1 MPLNLPVSYALA
13 YCHSD
18 RATGAECTMSQWSCM
33 LRRGQFQH
41 GALQDRVEEQ
51 KLSESFE
58 AYLGCRSIPEVCRSL
73 HVRTFDRR
81 SLVGAPQN
89 DQRRLNPLL
98 LRPDIPL
105 PYSYLAFHK
114 LQQYVK
120 LWKNV
125 QIHYYPAS
133 LGAIMKVSLSTSS
146 W

>member
-51 KLSESFE
+51 ELSESFE

-133 LGAIMKVSLSTSS
+133 LGAIMKVSFSTSS